1 MPGARVC
8 TLAGVTSPAADCG
21 GSRCFNI
28 RFPSQRE
35 PGLLGR
41 KVLRFYQLFQDSHKH
56 IFGSA
61 LMNYLNA
68 ELLMPNT

>member
-41 KVLRFYQLFQDSHKH
+41 KVLHFYQLFQDSHKH